1 MVDGEVK
8 TGGRVW
14 VWGVGTKRFVSRA
27 RGGINP
33 GAPPNGRSRGT
44 PLHNSFAVFYALR
57 AAVRARVGNEI
68 DQLGG
73 QVMNARSSAR
83 IIITACLF
91 CFVALFVFNAA
102 SLAQSASTGA
112 LTGTVTDASGGVIA
126 GATVT
131 LTSLATGQTRTEST
145 DSSGSYKFSLLP
157 PGNYSVSFSASGF
170 KTSEAPSVAVNV
182 TETPV
187 LNRRLE
193 VGTQTQHVTVEATAE
208 TIQTQNATNGGVVGS
223 QEVVELPLV
232 SRNYT
237 QIINLSPGVVSN
249 VTTASSIGNGTV
261 DVNANGSK
269 ANQNNYSM
277 DGSSIVN
284 YVSGTAGQTGSYPG
298 IAIPNP
304 DTIQE
309 FKVQTSQ
316 YDASSGR
323 NPGANVT
330 VVTKSGTN
338 QFHGAAWEFNR
349 NNFFNANDFFYKRSE
364 ENLGQP
370 NTPQT
375 LKQNTFGGTF
385 GGPIMKDKIF
395 FFGSYQGLRQ
405 TNGIGTS
412 GFASGYEPN
421 VGLLPFDDVADF
433 TSGACSDLRC
443 TNNIPAYRA
452 YLGTVFSG
460 LANGGT
466 VPNVGADGVAVTPAT
481 VSNTAIALLQAPG
494 IVKGGFNHGFYI
506 PSSPVA
512 CGTAINGCGPK
523 GVAISDPIL
532 ATENQYLL
540 NSDYVLSSKHTL
552 SEKYFYSS
560 DPQDQT
566 FNCFITPGNCNPGAP
581 VDAHYINQVAQLKLT
596 SVLTGSLVNE
606 ARVAY
611 HRDVEN
617 NKDPNTLNTCS
628 LAGFGEIIP
637 IVNNGA
643 PCPVT
648 SGPPFGELATRFPE
662 MTLPPIL
669 DITGGTSGPWSQ
681 GGNFSMISSNFINT
695 YQWGDQISWTHGK
708 HAIRAGFNAERVLYN
723 NTIPASGRGE
733 LLIGTTADFL
743 TSSVGPLGNPYDPT
757 YDDGTAAPALG
768 GISFG
773 FGLQGALTHYNR
785 VNAFDW
791 YVQDDIKV
799 NRKLTVN
806 LGLRWEFDGFPD
818 DKSGQFANIWPSQLE
833 KVNTGSFFLNN
844 PNGTLV
850 GFVVPSNFDKSFG
863 LTAPN
868 GASGVLVNSN
878 KTLVPGT
885 PLDNFAPRIGV
896 AWQPLNDK
904 FVVRAGY
911 GWFYDRI
918 YGNLLIDNQLN
929 LPPYSGAAFGGFP
942 GFLSSTLHNP
952 WIAGAAQ
959 PTPLVWTPRTLTSG
973 FGYTADSPEMA
984 HRLPVTYEYSVDLQ
998 YEFAKGWVADL
1009 GYVGTHSIH
1018 VYNYFQDINVAQ
1030 LVPGAPNNP
1039 TAASGHQNTEMIA
1052 SSLPFNDPANL
1063 TPVTTNTNTCFPC
1076 GIFASNNTNRVSY
1089 LGFGPGGVGIT
1100 NTNGDALYNS
1110 LQAQLK
1116 HQFSHGLLLQVS
1128 YTWSKELTNVN
1139 TAEAGS
1145 GINPPGEVI
1154 YGGSNSNDPLDLR
1167 QQYGLA
1173 AFNRPQRVVIS
1184 YVYDLPIKH
1193 RDGISDR
1200 LTSGWSI
1207 SGVTTIQDGLPFTIT
1222 DSMGATI
1229 YGAGTSRAVL
1239 ADPGKCNANTGNC
1252 NSAVPLV
1259 TSGSNVQRALTN
1271 WLNPSAFVSMC
1282 TASGFTGLVPASC
1295 TTPLPASSPYCI
1307 GGNPNPGGDA
1317 SAPCGAADST
1327 FPGAGTGFGN
1337 SIVGSVNGPG
1347 QFNFDMALLKNTK
1360 LWEGV
1365 TLQFRVEAFNIWNH
1379 AQFDAPFGIDVSTPS
1394 TFGVVTSTSTT
1405 PRVMQF
1411 GLKLLF

>member
-1 MVDGEVK
+1 MLLAVLICNAQVFARGWDKKLTRGDGKMNSRFSATRFASALFLCFVVLFVSVSLVLGQTAG
-8 TGGRVW
+8 TGG
-14 VWGVGTKRFVSRA
+14 
-27 RGGINP
+27 
-33 GAPPNGRSRGT
+33 
-44 PLHNSFAVFYALR
+44 
-57 AAVRARVGNEI
+57 
-68 DQLGG
+68 
-73 QVMNARSSAR
+73 
-83 IIITACLF
+83 
-91 CFVALFVFNAA
+91 
-102 SLAQSASTGA
+102 
-112 LTGTVTDASGGVIA
+112 LTGTVTDPSGGVIV
-126 GATVT
+126 GATVDAT
-131 LTSLATGQTRTEST
+131 NAGTGQERSATT
-145 DSSGSYKFSLLP
+145 DNAGVYKFSLLQ
-157 PGNYSVSFSASGF
+157 PGNYSVKFSAAGF
-170 KTSEAPSVAVNV
+170 KTAEVPSVAVSV

-187 LNRRLE
+187 LNEKLE
-193 VGTQTQHVTVEATAE
+193 IGAQSEKVTVEATAE
-208 TIQTQNATNGGVVGS
+208 TIQTQNATNGAVVGS

-249 VTTASSIGNGTV
+249 VSTASSIGNGTV

-304 DTIQE
+304 DAIQE

-364 ENLGQP
+364 ATLGQP
-370 NTPQT
+370 NAPQT

-385 GGPIMKDKIF
+385 GGPIKKDKIF
-395 FFGSYQGLRQ
+395 IFGSYQGLRQ

-421 VGLLPFDDVADF
+421 VGLLPWNDVADF
-433 TSGACSDLRC
+433 TSGVCSDLRC

-452 YLGTVFSG
+452 YLGSVF
-460 LANGGT
+460 NGGPGT
-466 VPNVGADGVAVTPAT
+466 PNVGADGRAVTPNGST
-481 VSNTAIALLQAPG
+481 ISNTAIAMLQAPG
-494 IVKGGFNHGFYI
+494 IIKGGYNQGFYF
-506 PSSPVA
+506 PSSPA
-512 CGTAINGCGPK
+512 SCGTAINGCGPI
-523 GVAISDPIL
+523 AISDPIK
-532 ATENQYLL
+532 AQENQYLI

-552 SEKYFYSS
+552 SQKYFYSS
-560 DPQDQT
+560 DPQIQT
-566 FNCFITPGNCNPGAP
+566 FNCFITAGNCNPGAP
-581 VDAHYINQVAQLKLT
+581 VDAHYINHVAQLKLT
-596 SVLTGSLVNE
+596 SVLTGNLVNE
-606 ARVAY
+606 ARIAY
-611 HRDVEN
+611 HRDVEDN
-617 NKDPNTLNTCS
+617 TDPNTLGSCS
-628 LAGFGEIIP
+628 ISSSANIIP
-637 IVNNGA
+637 LVNNGVA
-643 PCPVT
+643 CPVS
-648 SGPPFGELATRFPE
+648 SGPPFGNLAKRFPE
-662 MTLPPIL
+662 LGLVPIL

-695 YQWGDQISWTHGK
+695 YQWGDQISWNHGR
-708 HAIRAGFNAERVLYN
+708 HALRAGFEGERILYN
-723 NTIPASGRGE
+723 NTIPAAGRGE
-733 LLIGTTADFL
+733 LLIGSTADFL
-743 TSSVGPLGNPYDPT
+743 TSSVGPLGNPYDPG
-757 YDDGTAAPALG
+757 YSDGTAIPATG

-785 VNAFDW
+785 INAFDL

-806 LGLRWEFDGFPD
+806 LGLRWEYDGFPD
-818 DKSGQFANIWPSQLE
+818 DKSGQFANVWPSQLA
-833 KVNTGSFFLNN
+833 KLNTGSEFQALGAT
-844 PNGTLV
+844 GTLV

-863 LTAPN
+863 LTAPS
-868 GASGVLVNSN
+868 GATGVLVNSN

-885 PLDNFAPRIGV
+885 PLNNFAPRIGV

-911 GWFYDRI
+911 GWFYDRV

-929 LPPYSGAAFGGFP
+929 LPPYSGAGFGGFP

-952 WIAGAAQ
+952 WIAGARQ

-973 FGYTADSPEMA
+973 FGYTADSPQMA
-984 HRLPVTYEYSVDLQ
+984 HRLPVTYEYNLDLQ
-998 YEFAKGWVADL
+998 YEFAHGWVADI
-1009 GYVGTHSIH
+1009 GYVGTHSVH
-1018 VYNYFQDINVAQ
+1018 VYNYFQDINVGQ
-1030 LVPGAPNNP
+1030 LVAGAPNGP
-1039 TAASGHQNTEMIA
+1039 TAASGHQNTEMVA
-1052 SSLPFNDPANL
+1052 ASLPYNDPANL
-1063 TPVTTNTNTCFPC
+1063 TPETTNVTNCFPC
-1076 GIFASNNTNRVSY
+1076 GVFSNINNRVSY
-1089 LGFGPGGVGIT
+1089 LGFAAGGVGIT

-1110 LQAQLK
+1110 LQAQLR

-1128 YTWSKELTNVN
+1128 YTWSRELTNVN

-1154 YGGSNSNDPLDLR
+1154 YGGSNSNSPLDLR

-1173 AFNRPQRVVIS
+1173 AFNRPHRVVIS
-1184 YVYDLPIKH
+1184 YVYDIPWNHTEGLK
-1193 RDGISDR
+1193 DK
-1200 LTSGWSI
+1200 LLSGWSI

-1229 YGAGTSRAVL
+1229 YGAGTARAAL
-1239 ADPGKCNANTGNC
+1239 AQPGKCNAATGNC
-1252 NSAVPLV
+1252 NSAVSLIS
-1259 TSGSNVQRALTN
+1259 SGSNVQRAETN
-1271 WLNPSAFVSMC
+1271 WLNTSAFTSMC
-1282 TASGFTGLVPASC
+1282 TASPFTGLVPASC

-1307 GGNPNPGGDA
+1307 GGVPNEGG
-1317 SAPCGAADST
+1317 SSTAPCGSIGST

-1337 SIVGSVNGPG
+1337 SVVGSVNGPG
-1347 QFNFDMALLKNTK
+1347 QFNFDMALIKNTK
-1360 LWEGV
+1360 LWEGG
-1365 TLQFRVEAFNIWNH
+1365 TLQFRIEGFNIWNH
-1379 AQFDAPFGIDVSTPS
+1379 AQFNPPFGNDVSTPS